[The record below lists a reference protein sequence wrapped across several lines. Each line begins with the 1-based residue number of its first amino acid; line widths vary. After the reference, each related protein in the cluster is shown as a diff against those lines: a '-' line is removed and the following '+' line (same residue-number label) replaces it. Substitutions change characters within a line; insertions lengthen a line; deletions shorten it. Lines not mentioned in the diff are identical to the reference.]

1 MLVIGV
7 NLSLLVPASIN
18 PTERLRM
25 LELGGMWLLLWVTVM
40 GLLCAGS
47 HARPRVGI
55 GKVAGIREGSPTRVT

>member
-18 PTERLRM
+18 PTERLQM

-40 GLLCAGS
+40 VLLCAGS
-47 HARPRVGI
+47 RAHPGVGM
-55 GKVAGIREGSPTRVT
+55 GKVAGMREGSPTRVT